1 MIGWLSLTDEERRIT
16 LEQASVRSG
25 MQTKAIEK
33 DWWVTL
39 CLKALFS
46 SEYASYCIFKGGTSL
61 SKGWNL
67 IRRFSE
73 DIDIAIDPVAFG
85 MEIIPSPTH
94 SYVKRLKRKGCA
106 FTSTQMKQALETA
119 FAAMGVATGTIVI
132 EAEAVS
138 ETMPDKDPQ
147 VLLIRYTSLFEN
159 HPYLADEVK
168 MEFSVRSR
176 MEPFTLV
183 AIQSILSEAFPNPA
197 YEETSFQVPAA
208 EPHKTLLEK
217 AFLLHEKLSYP
228 YGEAFPDDRQ
238 SRHFYD
244 IVQLMETD
252 FAQAALD
259 DMDLYTALV
268 EHRRYYARLRDVN
281 YDKLHSGT
289 LRFVPPIELM
299 EVYQNDYEKMQR
311 AMIYGTTYP
320 FETLMRKIK
329 WFNGNFRLIGTGLIL
344 EEVINS
350 AFAQHKTDSAEIK
363 NILHIPVELQTS
375 NGNAVKYILTM
386 HRLRNEWVFEK
397 LEPAT

>member
-1 MIGWLSLTDEERRIT
+1 MTNWLSLTDEERRIT

-61 SKGWNL
+61 SKGWKL

-85 MEIIPSPTH
+85 MEIISSPTH
-94 SYVKRLKRKGCA
+94 SYVKRLKRKGCV

-119 FAAMGVATGTIVI
+119 FAAMGVTTGMIVI

-147 VLLIRYTSLFEN
+147 TLLIRYTSLFDN
-159 HPYLADEVK
+159 HPYLADVVK

-176 MEPFTLV
+176 MEPFAFV
-183 AIQSILSEAFPNPA
+183 AIRSILSEAFPNA
-197 YEETSFQVPAA
+197 YEEALFQVPAA

-217 AFLLHEKLSYP
+217 TFLLHEKLSHP
-228 YGEAFPDDRQ
+228 YREAFPDDRQ

-252 FAQAALD
+252 FAQAALE

-268 EHRRYYARLRDVN
+268 EHRRYYSRLRDVN
-281 YDKLHSGT
+281 YDTLHPGT
-289 LRFVPPIELM
+289 LQFVPPIELM
-299 EVYQNDYEKMQR
+299 EVYQNDYEKMQQ
-311 AMIYGTTYP
+311 AMIYGTTHP
-320 FETLMRKIK
+320 FEALVRKIK
-329 WFNGNFRLIGTGLIL
+329 WFNGKFRLIGTGLIL

-350 AFAQHKTDSAEIK
+350 AFRQHNTDSAQIK
-363 NILHIPVELQTS
+363 NILHMLVELQTS
-375 NGNAVKYILTM
+375 DGNSVKYILTM